1 MSDISNR
8 NNIVNYFYNN
18 LHTAKLS
25 TTSNSDKT
33 VVVLDDGKAKITKTE
48 DFITFEMKLSGT
60 KVDEYEDYH
69 HQRKVKSHE
78 SFSGLVKVMQFN
90 VKTSSF
96 DMVSCSH
103 TDNWLDV
110 HYVMQQVYDE
120 KTMLHKAERVQS
132 LTTNLNSH
140 YYRLPSTEEEHFQRM
155 STDGLILD
163 LEVCQRLYNIIE
175 RLNGFGEI
183 VKAND
188 NLYVNLF
195 FEQNLRKGG

>member
-1 MSDISNR
+1 MSEVSNR

-18 LHTAKLS
+18 LHTAEL
-25 TTSNSDKT
+25 TTASDSEKT
-33 VVVLDDGKAKITKTE
+33 VVVLDNGKAKITKTE
-48 DFITFEMKLSGT
+48 DFITFEMNLSGT
-60 KVDEYEDYH
+60 KVEQYEDYYSK
-69 HQRKVKSHE
+69 RNVKEHAN
-78 SFSGLVKVMQFN
+78 FSGIAKVMEFN
-90 VKTSSF
+90 VKTCSF
-96 DMVSCSH
+96 DMVSCSS

-110 HYVMQQVYDE
+110 HYIMKQVFDETMQVYRS
-120 KTMLHKAERVQS
+120 ERV
-132 LTTNLNSH
+132 LALETNLNSH

-155 STDGLILD
+155 TTDGLVLD
-163 LEVCQRLYNIIE
+163 LEVCQRLYNIID